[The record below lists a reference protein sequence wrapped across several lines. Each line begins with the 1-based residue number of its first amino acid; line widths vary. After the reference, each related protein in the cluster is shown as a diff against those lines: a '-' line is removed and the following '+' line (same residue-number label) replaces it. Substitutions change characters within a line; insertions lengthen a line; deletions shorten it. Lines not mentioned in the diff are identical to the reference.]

1 MAEKDDLHS
10 YRKTAPES
18 GEEWKRLNRSLYRAD
33 AMWEEW
39 EEHKKAVHHVK
50 LMWPI
55 VKPVQ
60 AFVVNIRA
68 WLAIVAFLAIMR
80 RTEVMA
86 ALDAGSSWAGG
97 SK

>member
-18 GEEWKRLNRSLYRAD
+18 EEEWQRFHRAVNRAD
-33 AMWEEW
+33 M
-39 EEHKKAVHHVK
+39 
-50 LMWPI
+50 MWPV

-60 AFVVNIRA
+60 AFVVNIKA
-68 WLAIVAFLAIMR
+68 WLAIVAFLVFMR
-80 RTEVMA
+80 RTEVIA
-86 ALDAGSSWAGG
+86 VLDALSSWLGG